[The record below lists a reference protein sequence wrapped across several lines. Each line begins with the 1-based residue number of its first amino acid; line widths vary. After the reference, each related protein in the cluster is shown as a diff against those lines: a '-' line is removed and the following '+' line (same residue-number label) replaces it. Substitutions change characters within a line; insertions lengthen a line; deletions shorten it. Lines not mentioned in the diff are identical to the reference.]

1 MISYQWLNGTDDL
14 SEAYAVRLAVFCD
27 EQGYSY
33 EAELDETDKT
43 SWHIIV
49 KNDRQTVATGRLY
62 TEQPGTFRLGRIAVL
77 KSQRGKGLGMRVVE
91 LMEEKARTLG
101 ARCVELDAQCRA
113 IGFYEK
119 AGYTVHGE
127 EHMDGHVPHKM
138 MKKEL

>member
-1 MISYQWLNGTDDL
+1 MISYQWLKGTDDL
-14 SEAYAVRLAVFCD
+14 SEAYAVRLTVFCD
-27 EQGYSY
+27 EQGYTP

-49 KNDRQTVATGRLY
+49 KNKQKTVATGRLY

-91 LMEEKARTLG
+91 LMEEKARALG
-101 ARCVELDAQCRA
+101 ARYVELDAQCRA

-119 AGYTVHGE
+119 AGYTVCGE